1 MDGLTE
7 VLTQFMKDLF
17 SFDQAHPLLFTQFY
31 FWAFFAIVLAF
42 LSFFKNKVL
51 LRNAFLFF
59 VSLFFY
65 YKTSG
70 LFLMLLGFVIVYNYL
85 AGLLL
90 PHCRKKFWRYFVV
103 VTSVVVDLSL
113 LCYYKYA
120 YFITDVVNNL
130 FGTSF
135 VVKDWFASFGNSI
148 VGSQAFSVD
157 SIFLPVGIS
166 FFIFQA
172 ISYVVDV
179 SRGVASAAELPPSR
193 CASRPIRVNA
203 RRQSSAAD
211 DLSKSAPNKHKGGI
225 EPVRNFLDF
234 GFYLSFF
241 PQLVAGPIV
250 RAKEF
255 IPQLHKPFF
264 LGRTQFGFAVFWIL
278 NGLAKKLILSDY
290 LAVNFCDRVFE
301 NPLLYTGFENLTALF
316 GYSLQVYADFSG
328 YTDIATGV
336 AMLMGFYLPKNFN
349 SPYKAKNAG
358 EFWKRWHI
366 SLSKWLQDYLY
377 IPLGG
382 NRNGTFGSY
391 AIILGIA
398 FLASALAGSWWVFG
412 SVLVLTMI
420 IALLIAFKKSWRKE
434 LISDINRMDTML
446 LGGLWHGASWNFM
459 IWGGLNGLGMLIY
472 RFWASCNAYFKVLVI
487 GLIVAAFGALRYFFP
502 APVFNMFFWW
512 TVIILFGAF
521 IGMLFHKIKKGKVV
535 SWISGAWAV
544 LMTFIFITFTRL
556 FFRSGSNLDPA
567 EANEKAWSTAKNM
580 VNQIGGQWDWSL
592 VPTMAWQHRSIILV
606 FIIGM
611 LIHWLPDNFKRR
623 YRIWFAKMPLALMVI
638 ACAVAVFIIC
648 QFITAD
654 LQSFIYFQ
662 F

>member
-1 MDGLTE
+1 MGLKDVVMDFLGG
-7 VLTQFMKDLF
+7 LF

-31 FWAFFAIVLAF
+31 FWVFFAIVLAF
-42 LSFFKNKVL
+42 LCLFRSKTL
-51 LRNAFLFF
+51 MRNAFLFF

-70 LFLMLLGFVIVYNYL
+70 LFLLLLGFVIVYNYSV
-85 AGLLL
+85 GRLL
-90 PHCRKKFWRYFVV
+90 PHCRRAGWRKFWVV
-103 VTSVVVDLSL
+103 LSVIVDLSL

-120 YFITDVVNNL
+120 YFLTDVVNNL
-130 FGTSF
+130 FGTAF
-135 VVKDWFASFGNSI
+135 VVKDWFAAVGNAA
-148 VGSQAFSVD
+148 VGSLAFSVD

-179 SRGVASAAELPPSR
+179 SRVCPAAGGRQRAFSRLGREAQRDGGHLAAEPTL
-193 CASRPIRVNA
+193 
-203 RRQSSAAD
+203 
-211 DLSKSAPNKHKGGI
+211 
-225 EPVRNFLDF
+225 PVRNFLDF

-255 IPQLHKPFF
+255 IPQLRKPFF

-349 SPYKAKNAG
+349 SPYKAKNAS
-358 EFWKRWHI
+358 EFWRRWHI
-366 SLSKWLQDYLY
+366 SLSRWLKDYLY

-382 NRNGTFGSY
+382 NRKGTVGSY
-391 AIILGIA
+391 VIILGIA
-398 FLASALAGSWWVFG
+398 FLASALAGSWWVFF
-412 SVLVLTMI
+412 SVLALTLVI
-420 IALLIAFKKSWRKE
+420 TLLIIFKKDWRKE

-459 IWGGLNGLGMLIY
+459 IWGGLNGLGILIW
-472 RFWASCNAYFKVLVI
+472 RFWHGCNAYVRVLVI
-487 GLIVAAFGALRYFFP
+487 GSVVAAFGALRHFIG

-512 TVIILFGAF
+512 TLILAFGAVV
-521 IGMLFHKIKKGKVV
+521 GMVFHKCHKGAALKWIRD
-535 SWISGAWAV
+535 SWSV

-567 EANEKAWSTAKNM
+567 EANEKAWNTAKNM
-580 VNQIGGQWDWSL
+580 VNRIGGEWDWSL
-592 VPTMAWQHRSIILV
+592 VPQMAWQHRSIILV
-606 FIIGM
+606 FLVGM

-623 YRIWFAKMPLALMVI
+623 YRIWFAKMPLVLMVI

-648 QFITAD
+648 QFVTAD